1 MKEAL
6 SKLFIFL
13 GKALSEDNKNPSS
26 TRIQNFV
33 VVLILIPCIA
43 FTMIYVTIKYES
55 LIVAVLTA
63 ILGFITAAM
72 GIKVWQKGKENST
85 ETERKVE

>member
-1 MKEAL
+1 MKKAL
-6 SKLFIFL
+6 SKLFTFL

-33 VVLILIPCIA
+33 VIIILIPCIA
-43 FTMIYVTIKYES
+43 FTLIYVTVKYES

-63 ILGFITAAM
+63 ILGFVTAAM
-72 GIKVWQKGKENST
+72 GIKVWQKGKEHPT
-85 ETERKVE
+85 EAEKIEG

>member
-1 MKEAL
+1 MRAAL
-6 SKLFIFL
+6 SKLFTFL

-33 VVLILIPCIA
+33 VIIILLPCIA
-43 FTMIYVTIKYES
+43 FTLVYVTLKYES

-63 ILGFITAAM
+63 ILGFVTAAM
-72 GIKVWQKGKENST
+72 GIKVWQKGKEKGGESADA
-85 ETERKVE
+85 